1 MRLQLRALVV
11 SDALKVCQ
19 KDRQVTMQKVTE
31 REPLM
36 RYRNIEDDVETELLY
51 LVRDKLKGNL
61 LTASAT
67 SGIEVAR
74 AA

>member
-1 MRLQLRALVV
+1 
-11 SDALKVCQ
+11 
-19 KDRQVTMQKVTE
+19 MQKVTV
-31 REPLM
+31 REPPM
-36 RYRNIEDDVETELLY
+36 RYRNMEEDVETELLD
-51 LVRDKLKGNL
+51 LVWDKLKGNL